1 MSSRTIRQNFLFQI
15 ICWTLAAN
23 LYMVARFIGLEDYDQ
38 FPLMEPM
45 RYKLIFAQATL
56 GGIIVGIILGTID
69 IFFARRPLRKRSF
82 SFLVT
87 TKGFIYI
94 ASIIIVITGVRI
106 VSDLTIDHMNLRE
119 TVHDMFT
126 FYQQK
131 FLISMLV
138 CALFVS
144 FFVNFMKQVSQKFGP
159 GIMVPMFLGKYY
171 QPKKEERIFMFLD
184 LRDSTTH
191 AEKIGDVKYS
201 ELMQD
206 CFYDLATQIEK
217 HQAEI
222 YQYVG
227 DEAVLNWKVKN
238 GIEDFNC
245 LKIYF
250 AFEQRLKSRSDHYI
264 SKYGFIPV
272 FKAGVHGGHIIVAE
286 IGEIKKEIA
295 YHGDVLNTA
304 ARIQDQCN
312 MHQKSLLISEMLF
325 HNWSDDEKR
334 MSEFIFHQLGS
345 VELKG
350 KLSPVTIYSVEAN
363 DS

>member
-45 RYKLIFAQATL
+45 RYKLIFTQATL
-56 GGIIVGIILGTID
+56 GGIVVGIILGTID

-82 SFLVT
+82 SFLVL

-94 ASIIIVITGVRI
+94 ASIIIVITGVRL

-119 TVHDMFT
+119 TAHDMAI

-131 FLISMLV
+131 FLISLLV

-144 FFVNFMKQVSQKFGP
+144 FFVNFIKQVSQKFGP
-159 GIMVPMFLGKYY
+159 GILIPMFLGKYY
-171 QPKKEERIFMFLD
+171 QPKKETRIFMFLD
-184 LRDSTTH
+184 LRDSTTL

-201 ELMQD
+201 ELLQD
-206 CFYDLATQIEK
+206 CFYDLATQVEK
-217 HQAEI
+217 HEAEI

-238 GIEDFNC
+238 GIRDFNC

-250 AFEQRLKSRSDHYI
+250 AFEQRLKSRSEYYV
-264 SKYGFIPV
+264 SKYGLIPV
-272 FKAGVHGGHIIVAE
+272 FKAGLNGGNVIVAE

-304 ARIQDQCN
+304 ARIQEQCN
-312 MHQKSLLISEMLF
+312 AYQKNLLISETLLR
-325 HNWSDDEKR
+325 NWSSDEQR
-334 MSEFIFHQLGS
+334 MSDFIFRPIGS

-350 KLSPVTIYSVEAN
+350 KLAPVTIHSVETN
-363 DS
+363 GS